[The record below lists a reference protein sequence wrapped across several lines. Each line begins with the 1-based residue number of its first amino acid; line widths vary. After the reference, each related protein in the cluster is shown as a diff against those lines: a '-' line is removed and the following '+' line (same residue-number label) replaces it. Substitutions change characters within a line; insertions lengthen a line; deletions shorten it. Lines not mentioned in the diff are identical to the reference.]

1 MAINKL
7 NRPSAERKAL
17 LRGLVTSL
25 IWNGKVETTLARAKE
40 ARPIAEKIITRAIRE
55 YENTVTVT
63 KEAGE
68 DKDKTEFVN
77 DAPSR
82 LAARRLIMEYL
93 YDFPQTKNEKESKY
107 EYRERT
113 GDNKH
118 PVVEKLFREIAPKY
132 DKRAKELGQG
142 GGYTRIL
149 KKGPRRGDAAE
160 IVILELV

>member
-68 DKDKTEFVN
+68 DKEEMEFVN

-93 YDFPQTKNEKESKY
+93 YDFPQPKNEKESKY
-107 EYRERT
+107 EYRQRT